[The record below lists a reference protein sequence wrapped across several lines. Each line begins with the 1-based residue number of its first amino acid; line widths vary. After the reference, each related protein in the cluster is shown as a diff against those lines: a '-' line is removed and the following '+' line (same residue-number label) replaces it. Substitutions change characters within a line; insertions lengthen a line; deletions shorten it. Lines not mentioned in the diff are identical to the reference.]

1 VSDLTL
7 TAAPALGGYHAD
19 FGAVTLEERP
29 ATAIVSIACPLGG
42 AAALE
47 EALRAGFGAAVPAPG
62 ASARSADGGTRFLWM
77 APDLV
82 LAVFE
87 HDTPDATRQVAAR
100 LGGTA
105 YLTDQTDAWVA
116 LRIAGPAVRAALERI
131 CPLDLHP
138 GAFPEGRVA
147 RTVME
152 HLPVI
157 ILREGPDAFLLLS
170 ARSSADSF
178 LHAVETSIRNVL

>member
-7 TAAPALGGYHAD
+7 TAAPALGGYRAD
-19 FGAVTLEERP
+19 FGPVTLEERP
-29 ATAIVSIACPLGG
+29 ATAIASIAWPLGG

-47 EALRAGFGAAVPAPG
+47 QALRAGFGAAVPAPG
-62 ASARSADGGTRFLWM
+62 ASTRSADGGTRFLWM

-82 LAVFE
+82 FAVFE
-87 HDTPDATRQVAAR
+87 HDAPDAARLVAAR
-100 LGGTA
+100 LDTA

-138 GAFPEGRVA
+138 AAFPEGRAA

-152 HLPVI
+152 HLAVI